1 MAFVEMSAKTVD
13 EAVAKALKELNITA
27 DEAVV
32 EVLEEGKKGFLGMF
46 SKDAKVRV
54 STKEKAVE
62 EVAVEVEE
70 TVPVYAF

>member
-1 MAFVEMSAKTVD
+1 MAFVEMTAKTVD

-27 DEAVV
+27 EEAVV

-54 STKEKAVE
+54 TAKEVATPVVE
-62 EVAVEVEE
+62 EIKEE
-70 TVPVYAF
+70 GGEG